1 MKKRKVSYRR
11 INWFIFLLIA
21 TSIAAGIFIA
31 LKLWFVLIFILP
43 LMIMSISRLLSVY
56 SGIIDRLGFIIRA
69 VRNDDYSFRFTIN
82 PNHTENAFVNQSLNE
97 IKEVMDEKK
106 RLIREDEKNFELI
119 MECANIG
126 IMLLM
131 ENGTVVHANSKAL
144 ETFSLPMISHV
155 GYLKSQSEEL
165 VEILNNIKPSEQKSV
180 KYYTEIGETNL
191 VLSCSAIKY
200 KEKNLRVVTIGNINK
215 ELDNQEAEVWEKLTR
230 ILTHEIMNS
239 LAPITSIS
247 NTLINNLD
255 DAKKVGEGLEI
266 IHTTSDRLMQFV
278 NSFRQVTRIP
288 PPQKAPF
295 YLKELLADAVALT
308 NSGKIKINID
318 INPDDIML
326 YADRTQISQVIVNLL
341 KNAVESCENNNDDKE
356 YFIEIHSHLD
366 SEERIYIEISN
377 NGGKISDEIAD
388 NIFTPFFT
396 TKQDGSGIG
405 LALSRQI
412 VRLHG
417 GTIHLSRNTDEKV
430 AFLIIMD

>member
-11 INWFIFLLIA
+11 INCFIFLLIA

-288 PPQKAPF
+288 PPQKVPF

-308 NSGKIKINID
+308 NSGKIKIKID

-412 VRLHG
+412 IRLHG
-417 GTIHLSRNTDEKV
+417 GTIHLSRNIDEKV
-430 AFLIIMD
+430 TFLIVID

>member
-31 LKLWFVLIFILP
+31 LKLWFVLIIIIPLLIL
-43 LMIMSISRLLSVY
+43 SISKLLSVY

-366 SEERIYIEISN
+366 SDERIYIEISN

-412 VRLHG
+412 IRLHG
-417 GTIHLSRNTDEKV
+417 GTIHLSKNTEEKV
-430 AFLIIMD
+430 AFMIIVE

>member
-43 LMIMSISRLLSVY
+43 LMMMSISRLLSVY

-255 DAKKVGEGLEI
+255 DAKKVGEGLDI

-412 VRLHG
+412 IRLHG

-430 AFLIIMD
+430 AFLIVID

>member
-43 LMIMSISRLLSVY
+43 LMMMSISRLLSVY

-412 VRLHG
+412 IRLHG

>member
-56 SGIIDRLGFIIRA
+56 SGIIDRLDFIIRA

-308 NSGKIKINID
+308 NSGKIKIKID

>member
-21 TSIAAGIFIA
+21 TSIAAGIFVA

-412 VRLHG
+412 IRLHG

>member
-21 TSIAAGIFIA
+21 TSIAAGIFVA

-308 NSGKIKINID
+308 NSGKIKIKID

-412 VRLHG
+412 IRLHG

-430 AFLIIMD
+430 AFLIVID

>member
-11 INWFIFLLIA
+11 INWFILLLIA

-165 VEILNNIKPSEQKSV
+165 VAILNNIKPSEQKSV

-308 NSGKIKINID
+308 NSGKIKIKID

-412 VRLHG
+412 IRLHG

-430 AFLIIMD
+430 AFLIVID